1 MTVINAWN
9 ELEPLALN
17 EVLAFDAPSNGRMVR
32 VAGVTNT
39 RCAVWLAGPDEA
51 THLVANI
58 DGEFELRF
66 HVPHGRTLFHVDSLE
81 ENASVFIR
89 SFARSHLVEKVS
101 DETYTSI
108 AVRSARN
115 PALEHM
121 MLVMKQNEMAR
132 QAKLD
137 AELAEIRA
145 LRDNL
150 KGSNDG
156 QTGDRTFEPTAV
168 GGAANAS
175 TEQVIEPVS
184 SANDKKAKP
193 ATEAS
198 GSDADAGTA

>member
-32 VAGVTNT
+32 VAGVTNSP
-39 RCAVWLAGPDEA
+39 CAVWLVGPDDVQ
-51 THLVANI
+51 HLVAKI

-66 HVPHGRTLFHVDSLE
+66 HVPAGRTLFHVDSQDE
-81 ENASVFIR
+81 SASVFIR

-101 DETYTSI
+101 DETFTSI

-121 MLVMKQNEMAR
+121 MAVMKQNELAR

-137 AELAEIRA
+137 AQLAEIRA
-145 LRDNL
+145 LRATIKPEVKNEQAPVTPAD
-150 KGSNDG
+150 DVVE
-156 QTGDRTFEPTAV
+156 FV
-168 GGAANAS
+168 S
-175 TEQVIEPVS
+175 TDV
-184 SANDKKAKP
+184 DTKAKP
-193 ATEAS
+193 AAKTE
-198 GSDADAGTA
+198 